1 MSCDVRKYNPL
12 YNRFCFFWVIA
23 RWQKSGQQ
31 MNHSNPVS
39 LPFTWRNLALPR
51 SCFLIWTCASAWE
64 LRNTKCNCCAI
75 WSGRFFFEL
84 CRFNLLNT
92 DISSSY
98 YPCHILSMLIW
109 LTLKCYLRMCYKTCF
124 EHAMLSHAWEG
135 NLWVTKT
142 VRIGLA
148 YVLAYGQ
155 SYGLGICIGFFYNKF
170 V

>member
-84 CRFNLLNT
+84 CRLNLLNT
-92 DISSSY
+92 DISSSH

-109 LTLKCYLRMCYKTCF
+109 INTEMLSPNVLQKHALNMPCW
-124 EHAMLSHAWEG
+124 AMLG
-135 NLWVTKT
+135 RVTYESLKQ
-142 VRIGLA
+142 LE
-148 YVLAYGQ
+148 
-155 SYGLGICIGFFYNKF
+155 
-170 V
+170 